1 MLELQLKMVQQS
13 ALNVIKKGGSSN
25 KKMER
30 NVFNV
35 PQEQIDIVEI
45 IKLHVD
51 NGLELRRLFLL
62 KSIREYP
69 IDEIERHED
78 LIISC
83 YRAADRKLVQV
94 KLRVSVHMDSGIKV
108 VTISDIPFF
117 SPKHLGSMTSKYND
131 QERFLRAQRLA
142 RQNEVG
148 KAVQEMR
155 LLLSSMQST
164 GRGGENR
171 LQVIQNQSSSS
182 VTSAITSRSNYRC
195 PRSGCS

>member
-1 MLELQLKMVQQS
+1 M
-13 ALNVIKKGGSSN
+13 
-25 KKMER
+25 
-30 NVFNV
+30 
-35 PQEQIDIVEI
+35 
-45 IKLHVD
+45 
-51 NGLELRRLFLL
+51 

-148 KAVQEMR
+148 KAVKEMR
-155 LLLSSMQST
+155 LLISQCNQQAVEEKIVCKLYKIKVH
-164 GRGGENR
+164 
-171 LQVIQNQSSSS
+171 QV
-182 VTSAITSRSNYRC
+182 
-195 PRSGCS
+195 

>member
-1 MLELQLKMVQQS
+1 MHYARTSIKMVQKS
-13 ALNVIKKGGSSN
+13 ALNVIKKGGSSD
-25 KKMER
+25 KKIER

-51 NGLELRRLFLL
+51 NGLGVAPTLSL

-117 SPKHLGSMTSKYND
+117 SPKHLGSMSSKYND

-148 KAVQEMR
+148 KAVKEMR
-155 LLLSSMQST
+155 LLFLNAI
-164 GRGGENR
+164 NR
-171 LQVIQNQSSSS
+171 PWRRKIICKLYKIKVHQV
-182 VTSAITSRSNYRC
+182 
-195 PRSGCS
+195 